1 MYVTLSPSEQWCSG
15 KSTPNSMTNDR
26 EIRPR
31 ETMQME
37 VTLGFCTNC
46 IQRYQ
51 IIDNGVL
58 ALLLN
63 VWAQTPPTYR
73 LVVPHCRAAGV
84 DKDY

>member
-31 ETMQME
+31 EMTQME
-37 VTLGFCTNC
+37 VALGFCTNY

-63 VWAQTPPTYR
+63 VWVQTPPTYR
-73 LVVPHCRAAGV
+73 LVVPHCRVAGV

>member
-1 MYVTLSPSEQWCSG
+1 
-15 KSTPNSMTNDR
+15 MTNDR
-26 EIRPR
+26 EARPR
-31 ETMQME
+31 EMTQME

-51 IIDNGVL
+51 IIDNRVL

-63 VWAQTPPTYR
+63 VLEQTLPTYQ
-73 LVVPHCRAAGV
+73 LVVPHCRVAGV

>member
-1 MYVTLSPSEQWCSG
+1 
-15 KSTPNSMTNDR
+15 MT
-26 EIRPR
+26 
-31 ETMQME
+31 QME

-58 ALLLN
+58 VLLFN
-63 VWAQTPPTYR
+63 VWAQTLPTYR
-73 LVVPHCRAAGV
+73 LVVPHCHVAGV

>member
-1 MYVTLSPSEQWCSG
+1 M
-15 KSTPNSMTNDR
+15 NDR

-37 VTLGFCTNC
+37 VALGLCIDC
-46 IQRYQ
+46 IQCYQ
-51 IIDNGVL
+51 IIDHGVL

-73 LVVPHCRAAGV
+73 LVVPHCHAAGV
-84 DKDY
+84 NKDY

>member
-1 MYVTLSPSEQWCSG
+1 M
-15 KSTPNSMTNDR
+15 NDR

-37 VTLGFCTNC
+37 VALGLCIDC
-46 IQRYQ
+46 IQCYQ

-63 VWAQTPPTYR
+63 VWVQTLPTYR
-73 LVVPHCRAAGV
+73 LVVPHCCATEV

>member
-1 MYVTLSPSEQWCSG
+1 
-15 KSTPNSMTNDR
+15 MTNDR

-31 ETMQME
+31 EMMQME
-37 VTLGFCTNC
+37 VTLGLCIDC
-46 IQRYQ
+46 IQCHQ

-63 VWAQTPPTYR
+63 VWVQTPPTYQF
-73 LVVPHCRAAGV
+73 VVPHCRVTGV

>member
-1 MYVTLSPSEQWCSG
+1 
-15 KSTPNSMTNDR
+15 MT
-26 EIRPR
+26 
-31 ETMQME
+31 QME
-37 VTLGFCTNC
+37 VVLGLCIDC

-63 VWAQTPPTYR
+63 VWVQTPPTYR
-73 LVVPHCRAAGV
+73 LVVPHCRVTGV